1 MTIALKDAFNE
12 GEESIDL
19 LIQVWVRFIIA
30 FCSLLVFFVEPN
42 NTGWSKV
49 VVDKL
54 LISYCLYSA
63 CLLFV
68 YDMQNVRKFASKY
81 IAHWIDTLFFVCLVS
96 MTGGMESV
104 YFYFFFFPIIV
115 ASFSWGLKEG
125 IKVTATSVVLSAV
138 VSLSL
143 ALINRSFDTEDI
155 TESLVRPIYL
165 IIFGYMIAYWGGG
178 RIVLNRRLQLLKE
191 ISTNWNPRFG
201 SDHAMKINLGRLVN
215 FYDASRGFIVL
226 EREDSLPKYVM
237 HSFDFSKKDA
247 HDAPKEIEVTT
258 AKELLTLPRS
268 FAVSYENTSSNRLKS
283 FNRFVSYDVNSL
295 ESSERYLREC
305 KALSSLFDDESFI
318 SVPYKQQGVTLG
330 RLFLIAHGKEFS
342 RSDVSFTK
350 QVADV
355 ISSVIDN
362 MQLIENLISEASG
375 QERLRISLDV
385 HDTTIQPYIG
395 LTLALDALLIEFNS
409 DPHLAGRVNEI
420 IKMANMTIHD
430 LRSYKDTLREKSLMR
445 GEVLMSAIKNQGE
458 RLQRFYGIHFDFSG
472 SVDPNLSGKVA
483 EAAFQIIKEG
493 LSNILRHTNSKKAM
507 ITVSE
512 NDEYL
517 LLEISNETDTSFTPS
532 QFMPKSISERAKI
545 FHGEALVNLNLDG
558 YTVVSVK
565 LPLGQEPL

>member
-1 MTIALKDAFNE
+1 MIMAAKDAFNE

-30 FCSLLVFFVEPN
+30 FYSLLVFFVEPN
-42 NTGWSKV
+42 QSGWAKV

-81 IAHWIDTLFFVCLVS
+81 LAHWIDTLFFACLVS
-96 MTGGMESV
+96 MTGGIDSV

-115 ASFSWGLKEG
+115 ASFSWGMKEG
-125 IKVTATSVVLSAV
+125 IKVTATSVVLCAV
-138 VSLSL
+138 VSLGYVLMNQSY
-143 ALINRSFDTEDI
+143 ATGNLIET
-155 TESLVRPIYL
+155 LVRPIYL

-178 RIVLNRRLQLLKE
+178 RIVLNRRLLLLKE

-201 SDHAMKINLGRLVN
+201 ADHAIKINLGRLVS
-215 FYDASRGFIVL
+215 FYEASRGFVVL
-226 EREDSLPKYVM
+226 EREDSMPKYVM
-237 HSFDFSKKDA
+237 HSFDYRKKDSQ
-247 HDAPKEIEVTT
+247 DAPKEIEVTT

-268 FAVSYENTSSNRLKS
+268 FAVAYANSSSNSFSS
-283 FNRFVSYDVNSL
+283 FNKFVSYDINTL

-318 SVPYKQQGVTLG
+318 SVPYKQQGIASG
-330 RLFLIAHGKEFS
+330 RLFLIARGKEFS

-395 LTLALDALLIEFNS
+395 LTLALDALLLEFNS
-409 DPHLAGRVNEI
+409 DTHLAGRINEI

-445 GEVLMSAIKNQGE
+445 GEVLMSAIKSQGE
-458 RLQRFYGIHFDFSG
+458 RLQRFYGIHVDFSG

-483 EAAFQIIKEG
+483 EAVFQIVKEG
-493 LSNILRHTNSKKAM
+493 LSNILRHTNAKRAM
-507 ITVSE
+507 VKVCE

-517 LLEISNETDTSFTPS
+517 VLEISNETDTFFPPA
-532 QFMPKSISERAKI
+532 QFMPKSISERARI
-545 FHGEALVNLNLDG
+545 FHGEALVNINIEG

-565 LPLGQEPL
+565 LPLGQE